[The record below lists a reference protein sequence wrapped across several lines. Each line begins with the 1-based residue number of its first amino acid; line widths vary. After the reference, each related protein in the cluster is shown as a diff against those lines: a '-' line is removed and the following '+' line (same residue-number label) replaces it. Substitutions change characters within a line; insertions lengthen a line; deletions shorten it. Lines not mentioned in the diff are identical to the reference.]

1 MSLEKMEALEV
12 RVRRLVDLVQELKQ
26 ANRSLQQE
34 LRVAQ
39 EQLMKQEI
47 LSHDWEEERETI
59 KFRIER
65 VLGELDGL
73 DSSETAL
80 QGVEREQGA

>member
-1 MSLEKMEALEV
+1 MEALEV

-39 EQLMKQEI
+39 EQVMKQEA
-47 LSHDWEEERETI
+47 LSHDWEEERATI

-73 DSSETAL
+73 ESSETAL
-80 QGVEREQGA
+80 QGVEREQGS